1 MLSISVDP
9 IKGKWFQ
16 KVVQCPTTKKVA
28 KNVGAV
34 KIPEEKSMSDRAGVF
49 FLDIWTFDLSVMHT
63 Y

>member
-1 MLSISVDP
+1 MTQSKENGFRKLFNVRRR
-9 IKGKWFQ
+9 
-16 KVVQCPTTKKVA
+16 TKMA